1 MISGSQVTRFR
12 LHKLI
17 QYLSVRGCVHR
28 KVVMDAFIVWD
39 IDMLA
44 TLAQVSDF
52 EGVKVGFTLS
62 NAQQIVRLARKDSL
76 EDIRL
81 LD

>member
-1 MISGSQVTRFR
+1 
-12 LHKLI
+12 
-17 QYLSVRGCVHR
+17 
-28 KVVMDAFIVWD
+28 MDAFIVWD

-44 TLAQVSDF
+44 TLAQISDF

-81 LD
+81 LHQEPIGRRYKFVLICQL